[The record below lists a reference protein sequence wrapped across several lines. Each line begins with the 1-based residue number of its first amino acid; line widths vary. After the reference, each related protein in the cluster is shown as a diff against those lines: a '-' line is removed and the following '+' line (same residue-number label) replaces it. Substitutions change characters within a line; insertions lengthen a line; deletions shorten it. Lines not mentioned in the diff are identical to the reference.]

1 MRIFFKR
8 CAKESENLVMI
19 ELFKAML
26 AEMSDEDKA
35 KIQAMLDSG
44 MSMNDV
50 LKHFTGINLKQ

>member
-1 MRIFFKR
+1 
-8 CAKESENLVMI
+8 MI

>member
-1 MRIFFKR
+1 
-8 CAKESENLVMI
+8 MI
-19 ELFKAML
+19 VLFKAML

-35 KIQAMLDSG
+35 KIQSMLDSG